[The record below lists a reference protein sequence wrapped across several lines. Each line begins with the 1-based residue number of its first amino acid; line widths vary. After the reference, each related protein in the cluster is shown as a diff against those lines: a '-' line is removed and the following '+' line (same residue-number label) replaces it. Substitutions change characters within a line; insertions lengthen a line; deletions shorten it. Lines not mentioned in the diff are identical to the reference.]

1 MLSPTERFSTRAENY
16 ARYRPGY
23 PPVIIDLLRAE
34 CQLTPASI
42 IADIGSGTGLLAT
55 LFLSNGNRV
64 FGVEPNREMRRTGEH
79 FLKDYPNF
87 TSIAATAEATTL
99 TDGSIDFVTAG
110 QSFHW
115 FNPDATRI
123 EFARILKPHGWI
135 VLVWNER
142 QINATPFLEAY
153 EQLLQN
159 FVPDYAATQHR
170 NFDPQVLGI
179 EMKVSYFKNSQ
190 LFDFGGLKGRLLS
203 SSYAPEAGQPHHE
216 AMLAELWRIF
226 QIHQENGAVSFEYT
240 TEVYYG
246 SKPRPRK

>member
-1 MLSPTERFSTRAENY
+1 MLSSTERFSTRAENY

-23 PPVIIDLLRAE
+23 PPAIIDLLRAE

-42 IADIGSGTGLLAT
+42 VADIGSGTGLLVK

-64 FGVEPNREMRRTGEH
+64 FGVEPNRAMRRAGEY

-110 QSFHW
+110 QAFHW
-115 FNPDATRI
+115 FNPNAARI

-142 QINATPFLEAY
+142 KTGATPFLEAY
-153 EQLLQN
+153 EQLLQT
-159 FVPDYAATQHR
+159 FVPDYPATQR
-170 NFDPQVLGI
+170 QNLDLQVLGL
-179 EMKVSYFKNSQ
+179 ELKARYFENSQ
-190 LFDFGGLKGRLLS
+190 LFDFEGLKGRLLS

-226 QIHQENGAVSFEYT
+226 QVYQKNGTVTFEYA

-246 SKPRPRK
+246 QLRATF